1 MSENKFIKRLKGE
14 QTAKSVLEIK
24 NESAKTSF
32 ANMPQG
38 TSNAIDVFSD
48 HRGNATAVLEGT
60 NIWKLNTS
68 QFAMVPNAF
77 GDGRDFTSTYTV
89 FGSSLWVNAT
99 YTFTQPKI
107 FTGATQW
114 TLKLCGH
121 SLLSSLSSTI
131 GFSLIIKFGNAVTI
145 TKSFSVTEN
154 AFEFCKEFIIEFSES
169 EQNAI
174 KVANGDIMTVQ
185 LLCADATA
193 SATIYNGMTTLVAQ
207 QRRVDGEAV
216 ASDLHTFED
225 LEVEV
230 AQLREDLDDLEEYVD
245 DTFVRLDGN
254 STMTGPLKMRAT
266 SSFQCAIAPFW
277 DGVGFYKLNS
287 DDSVTLIASIETPDG
302 FVPWVTNTYN
312 IGSSLKKWKNLY
324 LAGKAFIATVNNG
337 GDLAIPA
344 NTTGT
349 LATKADV
356 DLAANSGR
364 MITDQGVWYAKM
376 YGVTVAPAAEN
387 GTNYAD
393 FSQTDGQGNPIIVI
407 YNRVNGAW
415 VQDQTIIP
423 PAEYDGYVPITS
435 KIWDIT
441 EQAGQQGGRILWN
454 HQSKE
459 FTPYPQIISFENIE
473 ITGSST
479 VIMPPIPTNDA
490 IVNKNYVDSAI
501 SSAVGNATITITQ
514 GGTTVGSFTTNQNS
528 DETIAL
534 DSSGYY
540 PDLFD
545 WKWADHE
552 LDDMSWLRADTFS
565 WQDGTVYSD
574 AYDHLADDISG
585 KTLQTETVGG
595 TTISFY
601 LADDGHKICPATQES
616 NVTAIYTAT
625 GVAWYYILDTDNTR
639 FKLPRTQHNVVG
651 YRGSVGNYIVPGLP
665 NITGVLGQGDCAA
678 GTYNVSRSGAF
689 YAVNQNSRS
698 MMYDRLNVTN
708 NYGDTGFDAS
718 RSNSI
723 YGSST
728 TVQPPA
734 TQQYLYFYVG
744 QFSQSAVEQTAGL
757 NAELFNNKA
766 DVDIFNLLYPVGAV
780 YIGIQSTCPLASII
794 PGSTWQQIQ
803 GRYLLASGT
812 IAGTSESASAGAYV
826 SAGAPNITGE
836 ITAWAATSN
845 PTATGAF
852 QIRDTFSGRGWDGT
866 SNLGK
871 FFNFNASRS
880 SSVYGNSSTIR
891 PAGYAVNVWVRTA

>member
-1 MSENKFIKRLKGE
+1 MANNKFIEHLKGI
-14 QTAKSVLEIK
+14 QTTKSVLEIK
-24 NESAKTSF
+24 NQQTKTSF

-99 YTFTQPKI
+99 YTFDQPKI

-154 AFEFCKEFIIEFSES
+154 AFEFCKEFIIDFSES

-207 QRRVDGEAV
+207 QRRVDGDAV

-387 GTNYAD
+387 DTNYAD

-415 VQDQTIIP
+415 VQDQTITP

-459 FTPYPQIISFENIE
+459 FTPYPQIISFDGQNITNSTFSGGT
-473 ITGSST
+473 ITNSTFSGTATLSGAST
-479 VIMPPIPTNDA
+479 VDMPQDPTGDQ
-490 IVNKNYVDSAI
+490 IVNKDYVDNHI
-501 SSAVGNATITITQ
+501 PTGN
-514 GGTTVGSFTTNQNS
+514 F
-528 DETIAL
+528 
-534 DSSGYY
+534 YY

-552 LDDMSWLRADTFS
+552 ISDMSWLRADTFS

-639 FKLPRTQHNVVG
+639 FKLPRTQFGVTGLRDTVG
-651 YRGSVGNYIVPGLP
+651 KYVAPGLP
-665 NITGVLGQGDCAA
+665 NITGYSRGNCDIGNPADCGGAIKTEKTSTVSYY
-678 GTYNVSRSGAF
+678 GTMTSNWSDSF
-689 YAVNQNSRS
+689 
-698 MMYDRLNVTN
+698 DI
-708 NYGDTGFDAS
+708 DAS

-723 YGSST
+723 YGNST

-757 NAELFNNKA
+757 NASLFNNK
-766 DVDIFNLLYPVGAV
+766 VDIGHQVIAFQEPNAENHYTWYRKYADGWVEQGGRFIASVSSGSSYNNCNFPITMKDTHYAVSIGGGYISNVAFMKWNVSAKATNAVG
-780 YIGIQSTCPLASII
+780 I
-794 PGSTWQQIQ
+794 
-803 GRYLLASGT
+803 SGDT
-812 IAGTSESASAGAYV
+812 GNSGLSGYTTSECSWQV
-826 SAGAPNITGE
+826 SGM
-836 ITAWAATSN
+836 AA
-845 PTATGAF
+845 
-852 QIRDTFSGRGWDGT
+852 
-866 SNLGK
+866 
-871 FFNFNASRS
+871 
-880 SSVYGNSSTIR
+880 
-891 PAGYAVNVWVRTA
+891 